1 MDGTLVVVSGTEVL
15 FTQKGPRI
23 IFIREQFWGRAAR
36 ASGDSRESGRP
47 FYFWG
52 ELVFAGAHF
61 SRPSRKVESTNHQLL
76 ITASKS

>member
-47 FYFWG
+47 FNFWG
-52 ELVFAGAHF
+52 ADLRRCPFFASF
-61 SRPSRKVESTNHQLL
+61 T
-76 ITASKS
+76 KSGEY